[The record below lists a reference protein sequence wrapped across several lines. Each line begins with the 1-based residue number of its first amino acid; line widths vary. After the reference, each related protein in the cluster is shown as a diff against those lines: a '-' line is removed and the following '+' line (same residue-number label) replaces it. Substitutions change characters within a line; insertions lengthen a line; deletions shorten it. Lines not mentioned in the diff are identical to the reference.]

1 MSLLCPLWIIFS
13 TFARKF
19 ENIII
24 NKGYDTLLS
33 DTTEDCDRH

>member
-19 ENIII
+19 RNIILI
-24 NKGYDTLLS
+24 RYDTLLS
-33 DTTEDCDRH
+33 DPTKDRARH